1 MWSAKHWRHGIRKIL
16 WVSEDLQHFCDTSLP
31 EKFSAHKTELT
42 SQIESNK
49 RSFKSLKAAN
59 PRKWKRSDTKP
70 LQHLWKHIFPW
81 KLFWAHKTEL
91 KSHIIVKKKNTRFKK
106 NRINQKIFQI
116 LEDCDSEKMEA
127 VGQQTSATDTS
138 LPEKTSQH
146 IELNQT
152 SHNVKNIQNFEK
164 IESDRRRRT
173 LKALKTAN
181 RRKWKRNCS
190 CRNREIFDP
199 PPRAFTLTVVSSSR
213 HEGRTERR
221 ADRTTGERARERRTK
236 KPTQYYLVSHMLGR
250 RPYFI
255 PNKYSRVWK
264 ADTNIQQSRSRGARC

>member
-1 MWSAKHWRHGIRKIL
+1 MWSAKHWRQGIRKSL
-16 WVSEDLQHFCDTSLP
+16 WVSEYLQHFCDTSLP

-70 LQHLWKHIFPW
+70 LQHLCDTSFPENYR
-81 KLFWAHKTEL
+81 AHKNWIEG
-91 KSHIIVKKKNTRFKK
+91 SHYCQEKNTCLKK

-190 CRNREIFDP
+190 CRNRDF
-199 PPRAFTLTVVSSSR
+199 RSSSAR
-213 HEGRTERR
+213 LHVNSSLVFQTQR
-221 ADRTTGERARERRTK
+221 ADRTTGERASERARERRTK
-236 KPTQYYLVSHMLGR
+236 KPTQYYLVSHVLGR